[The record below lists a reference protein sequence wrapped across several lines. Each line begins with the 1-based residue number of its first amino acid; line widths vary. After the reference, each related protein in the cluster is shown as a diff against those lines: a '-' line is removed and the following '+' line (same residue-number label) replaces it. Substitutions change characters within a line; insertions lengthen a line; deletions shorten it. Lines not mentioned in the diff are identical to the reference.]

1 MRRVVLLLVVVALV
15 ACGKETK
22 ERWRITGRGDVAKV
36 EVKDQL
42 ASPPAFMQ
50 AVNRAIPAPPPRQ
63 PEAIQRMIIRT
74 ATLSMI
80 VDDTALTMDRLK
92 DAAEAAGG
100 YVSDSR
106 VWREGEQLRGS
117 ISLRVP
123 SPHLTATLA
132 SLRRLAVRIQSE
144 SVGSQE
150 VTQEYVDLSS
160 RLRNMEAAEAELR
173 QLMTA
178 MREKSK
184 RASEVLEIYQQLS
197 SIRGDIEQTK
207 GRMRY
212 LSEMTS
218 LATVNVELV
227 PNAIAKPVVEAG
239 WQPLVIVKDASR
251 ALVVALQGL
260 ASAAI
265 WFAIYLLPIAAMVL
279 VAGFA
284 VWKLLSRAVRRAES
298 VV

>member
-1 MRRVVLLLVVVALV
+1 MRRTVLLLVVVALV
-15 ACGKETK
+15 ACRKETK
-22 ERWRITGRGDVAKV
+22 EPWRIDAVAADAGKL
-36 EVKDQL
+36 ERQLKDQA
-42 ASPPAFMQ
+42 ASPAVMQ
-50 AVNRAIPAPPPRQ
+50 AVNTAVPPPKSDS
-63 PEAIQRMIIRT
+63 IQRMIIRT

-80 VDDTALTMDRLK
+80 VDDTASTMERLTA
-92 DAAEAAGG
+92 AAEAAGG

-106 VWREGEQLRGS
+106 VWRDGEQLRGS

-123 SPHLTATLA
+123 SARLTATLA
-132 SLRRLAVRIQSE
+132 SIRRLAVRIQSE

-173 QLMTA
+173 QLMTT

-197 SIRGDIEQTK
+197 SIRGEIEQTR

-218 LATVNVELV
+218 LASVNVELV

-265 WFAIYLLPIAAMVL
+265 WFALYLLPIGAMVAIAL
-279 VAGFA
+279 FVI
-284 VWKLLSRAVRRAES
+284 WKLMSRAVRRPES
-298 VV
+298 AV